1 MSYNYF
7 DLVQNFIERTSLVV
21 NMTELAKLFDETIQ
35 KLGCTHFICL
45 SHVDVFNLP
54 DDAVVLSNY
63 PLEWGMYHNEQQYH
77 KNDPIM
83 DTCKERITPFTWS
96 NSSWRSLL
104 SVDKLHILNEAAEFD
119 LGEGYTI
126 PIHTGEGYS
135 ASCSV
140 VFKPGEVDPQALM
153 AIQLMAVYLY
163 EKALKLK
170 TNVSVL
176 RKKPTSRQTECLQM
190 IAIGKSDWAISKI
203 LGISENTV
211 KFHVKAILNHYD
223 VATRNQ
229 AVIRAL
235 FYGDITYMDVEV
247 NHPNRV
253 PEQSGFI
260 HLQN

>member
-1 MSYNYF
+1 MASNYF
-7 DLVQNFIERTSLVV
+7 NLVQGFIESSNQIL
-21 NMTELAKLFDETIQ
+21 NLNELAKLFDLTI
-35 KLGCTHFICL
+35 KRLGCTHFICL

-54 DDAVVLSNY
+54 DDAVLLSNY
-63 PLEWGMYHNEQQYH
+63 PIEWGMYHNERHYH
-77 KNDPIM
+77 KIDPIM

-96 NSSWRSLL
+96 NSNWRALL
-104 SVDKLHILNEAAEFD
+104 SIDKLNILNEAAEFD
-119 LGEGYTI
+119 LGEGHTI

-140 VFKPGEVDPQALM
+140 VFQPGEVDPHALM
-153 AIQLMAVYLY
+153 AIQLMSVYLY

-170 TNVSVL
+170 TKVNIV
-176 RKKPTSRQTECLQM
+176 RKKPTSRQTDCLQM
-190 IAIGKSDWAISKI
+190 IAMGKSDWAISKM

-211 KFHVKAILNHYD
+211 KFHVKAILNHYG

-247 NHPNRV
+247 NQPTRI
-253 PEQSGFI
+253 PEQSGFV
-260 HLQN
+260 HLPH

>member
-1 MSYNYF
+1 MSHEYLN
-7 DLVQNFIERTSLVV
+7 LVQDFIEKSTRIVDL
-21 NMTELAKLFDETIQ
+21 TELAKLFDVTIK

-54 DDAVVLSNY
+54 DDAVILSNY
-63 PLEWGMYHNEQQYH
+63 PLEWGLYHNEQHYH
-77 KNDPIM
+77 KIDPIM

-96 NSSWRSLL
+96 NSAWRALL
-104 SVDKLHILNEAAEFD
+104 NLDKANILNEAGEFG
-119 LGEGYTI
+119 LVEGHTV
-126 PIHTGEGYS
+126 PIHTGDGYS

-140 VFKPGEVDPQALM
+140 VFQPGEVDPHALM
-153 AIQLMAVYLY
+153 AIQLMSVYLY
-163 EKALKLK
+163 EAALKLK
-170 TNVSVL
+170 TKVNIV
-176 RKKPTSRQTECLQM
+176 RKKPTLRQIDCLQM
-190 IAIGKSDWAISKI
+190 IAMGKSDWSISKI

-247 NHPNRV
+247 NQPTRV
-253 PEQSGFI
+253 AEQSGFV
-260 HLQN
+260 HLTH